1 MPTDAELLK
10 KFNIVA
16 QYREHAP
23 QDVKKPWIG
32 ALVDAELQKNDHL
45 FFGEPHVNGVMLK
58 AYEMLAQ
65 NADIFAAAA
74 KNGVKHVV
82 LEFPEPLQR
91 HLDDYAAHA
100 KSRDDLQYYL
110 FENPFRRFASPWMA
124 GDAEKQFQ
132 QNFIKVVDNAQ
143 AAGLSVHFA
152 DLSCNKFFAALPQE
166 FIDLQKTL
174 IARHEEEKSPL
185 SILEYIAEYE
195 RNLAPEEAQRLLKIL
210 SDFQQENR
218 ARRMDDT
225 DQYNYLRSRIPAG
238 EGMIGVVGLSHLDDC
253 VGRDAGINI
262 WLKREGASV
271 ATIEIYD
278 RPNTSDYVAESY
290 AATGQ
295 VKRIEPD
302 YTIFLEEDALLAK
315 GESAVSYPSASP
327 RVPSTAAAGVL
338 KQG

>member
-1 MPTDAELLK
+1 MPTDAELME
-10 KFNIVA
+10 KFNIA
-16 QYREHAP
+16 ARYTEHAP

-32 ALVDAELQKNDHL
+32 ALVDAALQKNAHL

-58 AYEMLAQ
+58 TYEMLAQ
-65 NADIFAAAA
+65 NPDIFTAAA
-74 KNGVKHVV
+74 KNGVKHLV
-82 LEFPEPLQR
+82 LEFPVPVQR
-91 HLDDYAAHA
+91 HLDDYAAQA

-110 FENPFRRFASPWMA
+110 FENPFGRFSSPWLG

-132 QNFIKVVDNAQ
+132 QNFINVIDNAQ

-152 DLSCNKFFAALPQE
+152 DLSCNKFLAAVPQE
-166 FIDLQKTL
+166 FIEIQKML

-185 SILEYIAEYE
+185 SILEYIAEYD
-195 RNLAPEEAQRLLKIL
+195 RNLAPEESQRLLKVL

-225 DQYNYLRSRIPAG
+225 DQYHYLRNRIPAG

-253 VGRDAGINI
+253 FGRDAGINA
-262 WLKREGASV
+262 LLQREGASV

-278 RPNTSDYVAESY
+278 RPNTLDYMAASY

-295 VKRIEPD
+295 AKRILPD

-315 GESAVSYPSASP
+315 GDGGVTYPTSAPATTYQPKPPSQG
-327 RVPSTAAAGVL
+327 AA
-338 KQG
+338 